1 MQAVISVGGK
11 QHQVSIGQVIR
22 VEQLRGEPG
31 EQVEFHRVLAVVNGT
46 LKLGHPLLGG
56 AKVRGEILDH
66 GRAKKVRVLK
76 YKRKKQ
82 YRRVIGH
89 RQGYTRIRISE
100 ILV

>member
-11 QHQVSIGQVIR
+11 QHQVGPGQVIR
-22 VEQLRGEPG
+22 VEHLRGEPG
-31 EQVEFHRVLAVVNGT
+31 EQVEFHRVLAVVNGD
-46 LKLGHPLLGG
+46 LQLGHPLLAG

-82 YRRVIGH
+82 YRRTIGH
-89 RQGYTRIRISE
+89 RQGYTRVRINE